1 MYCHTNC
8 PTPPIFNSKAH
19 AGLFY
24 LNVWL
29 KPFRLFQEE
38 RPVWHTINCNV
49 LHKDQTAKRPE
60 EEKFEDKQIIMV
72 TEDEGSVADDM
83 EG

>member
-1 MYCHTNC
+1 MLV
-8 PTPPIFNSKAH
+8 SSS
-19 AGLFY
+19 
-24 LNVWL
+24 LNVCL

-49 LHKDQTAKRPE
+49 LPKEEKEKRPE
-60 EEKFEDKQIIMV
+60 KEKIEDKQITMV
-72 TEDEGSVADDM
+72 TEDEGSVADVM